1 MLLSL
6 RADVPHAVPMS
17 SPNRASARWRTIVAA
32 CSVAA
37 VASACGTAGADPQ
50 GSTPPPSAESL
61 AVQDRAGAVFERFN
75 GTQEQ
80 REASGLLRAWA
91 INGAMGTCL
100 AAEGF
105 PEWDWSRGRDA
116 APRPDAL
123 GTSTWFAA
131 PLAHTYSD
139 SLRDSVRF
147 LHDQEALE
155 SVEPPPRQDAAIGRC
170 IASTAQASDSDVQQA
185 STPRVVKGL
194 RQAWWSMLA
203 GWDTTYGDFEAY
215 DACFADASGGFV
227 PDEEV
232 GSWRGE
238 LARRAPRAADVPA
251 PGADEQTYSA
261 AWRDFL
267 ALEASWE
274 EADWSC
280 RAEVY
285 EEHHDDVARDV
296 EEFAREHAAEIER
309 AARAWDDVVT
319 RAALLPDPR
328 S

>member
-1 MLLSL
+1 MTIPS
-6 RADVPHAVPMS
+6 A
-17 SPNRASARWRTIVAA
+17 ASAPWRTIVAA

-37 VASACGTAGADPQ
+37 VATACGTAGADPQ
-50 GSTPPPSAESL
+50 GSSPPPSAESL
-61 AVQDRAGAVFERFN
+61 AFQDRAGAVFERFD
-75 GTQEQ
+75 GTPEQ

-116 APRPDAL
+116 APRTDAL

-139 SLRDSVRF
+139 SPRASVRF
-147 LHDQEALE
+147 LHDQEELE
-155 SVEPPPRQDAAIGRC
+155 SSEPPPDQDAAIGRC
-170 IASTAQASDSDVQQA
+170 LSSTPGASDGTVRAA
-185 STPRVVKGL
+185 STPRVVERL
-194 RQAWWSMLA
+194 REAWWSMLA
-203 GWDTTYGDFEAY
+203 GWDTTYGDQRAY
-215 DACFADASGGFV
+215 DACFTEASGGMT
-227 PDEEV
+227 PDAEV

-251 PGADEQTYSA
+251 PGADEQMYSA

-274 EADWSC
+274 EADWLC
-280 RAEVY
+280 RADVY
-285 EEHHDDVARDV
+285 EARLDQVARDV
-296 EEFAREHAAEIER
+296 EEFAREHAEEIER
-309 AARAWDDVVT
+309 AARAWDDVVA